1 MTTTLKR
8 LTVADVNE
16 LREISIET
24 FTDTFGA
31 QNTPENLRDYLAD
44 AYQESVLAKEL
55 ENAGSLFYF
64 VMVDDEIAGY
74 LKLNVGDAQSEEM
87 GEAALEVERIY
98 VRKSFQRR
106 GLGRVFIGEAEKV
119 AHELHKDRIW
129 LGVWEYNPNAID
141 FYEKMGFSKTG
152 ESHDFYMGTDRQ
164 TDILMDK
171 DL

>member
-24 FTDTFGA
+24 FTDTFDA

-55 ENAGSLFYF
+55 ENAESLFYF

-74 LKLNVGDAQSEEM
+74 LKLNVGEAQSEDM
-87 GEAALEVERIY
+87 GETALEVERIY

-106 GLGRVFIGEAEKV
+106 GLGHVFITEAEKV
-119 AHELHKDRIW
+119 VHELHKDRIW
-129 LGVWEYNPNAID
+129 LGVWEYNPNAIA

-164 TDILMDK
+164 TDILMAK
-171 DL
+171 EL

>member
-31 QNTPENLRDYLAD
+31 QNTPENLRD
-44 AYQESVLAKEL
+44 EL
-55 ENAGSLFYF
+55 ENTGSLFYF

-87 GEAALEVERIY
+87 GETALEVERIY

-106 GLGRVFIGEAEKV
+106 GLGRVFITEAEKV
-119 AHELHKDRIW
+119 AHELNKDRIW
-129 LGVWEYNPNAID
+129 LGVWEYNPNAIA

-164 TDILMDK
+164 TDILMAK
-171 DL
+171 KL